1 MSVKLITLTRPVPMS
16 VRELSGGWLCQ
27 GGEREEGYHPGCT
40 ERSRGSLGRP
50 GADLDRTGR
59 QAPTSLFRREQK
71 TPARRGRG
79 LHSELG
85 AFRISPELERRG
97 CRRPSGIVG

>member
-16 VRELSGGWLCQ
+16 VRELSGGWLCR

-40 ERSRGSLGRP
+40 ERSGGSLGRL

-59 QAPTSLFRREQK
+59 QAPTSLFTKGTGILQSGRNSHKISGAVDHRK
-71 TPARRGRG
+71 RTTPVDVGQGLGRP
-79 LHSELG
+79 
-85 AFRISPELERRG
+85 IN
-97 CRRPSGIVG
+97 